1 MYTFSFKV
9 NYTLRI
15 PTLFIVF
22 YCLNNDII
30 DILENNSVDLLKYSL
45 WLTGKSVNFRSRL
58 DN

>member
-30 DILENNSVDLLKYSL
+30 DILENNSVDLLKYLL